1 MTIRRKSSRS
11 SRRKIERPTVAGP
24 AMKDSDREALIAGS
38 APCVFLDARLI
49 DGVSDEPLERGFVRV
64 REGRISEVGPMA
76 DFRSAGR
83 EERSVE
89 LTGQSL
95 LPGLIDCHVHFV
107 YSGFPNLE
115 EIDRCPVEAAAI
127 NAVVNGGRML
137 DAGYTTVRD
146 VGTIANVA
154 VAVRDAIAAGKV
166 RGPRVIASGQIIGP
180 TSGMTDTLPGHW
192 SKSGGLGVCV
202 DGPEAIVRE
211 VRRQIKAGV
220 DNIKLGA
227 SGVEVG
233 PYAYTWMTTL
243 RAEEIAAAVAEA
255 HRWGRTVAVH
265 CQSFD
270 AAKFA
275 LRAGADTI
283 EHGTRLDDEAL
294 ALFASSRTAL
304 VPTLSTLFSVLEL
317 GQTLNLMQKQREEM
331 AVNKEHWLS
340 AVARAREADVLIG
353 AGSDIGNRYPH
364 GKNAREIEFLVR
376 SGLTPMQA
384 VKAATGTAARIL
396 GKAGSV
402 GALAPGAFAD
412 LLVVD
417 GNPLED
423 VRTLA
428 DPERVRL
435 VVLEGRMVAG
445 RELERANRVR
455 LPVSSPITPWRPREP
470 SH

>member
-1 MTIRRKSSRS
+1 
-11 SRRKIERPTVAGP
+11 
-24 AMKDSDREALIAGS
+24 MKQADRDALISGEVAT
-38 APCVFLDARLI
+38 AFVDARLI
-49 DGVSDEPLERGFVRV
+49 DGIADAPVDRGFVRI
-64 REGRISEVGPMA
+64 REGRIAETGPMS
-76 DFRSAGR
+76 DYRKAGGD
-83 EERSVE
+83 ERVVD
-89 LTGQSL
+89 LAGQTL

-107 YSGFPNLE
+107 YSGFRSLE
-115 EIDRCPVEAAAI
+115 EIDRCPVETAAI
-127 NAVVNGGRML
+127 NGILNGERML
-137 DAGYTTVRD
+137 EAGYTTVRD
-146 VGTIANVA
+146 VGTIGNVA

-166 RGPRVIASGQIIGP
+166 GGPRVIASGQIIGP

-192 SKSGGLGVCV
+192 SKSAGLGVCV

-243 RAEEIAAAVAEA
+243 SAEEIAAAVAEA

-294 ALFASSRTAL
+294 ALFAASRTAL

-317 GQTLNLMQKQREEM
+317 GETLNLMPKQREEM
-331 AVNKEHWLS
+331 AVNKDHWLS
-340 AVARAREADVLIG
+340 AVAGAHAVNVPIG

-364 GKNAREIEFLVR
+364 GRNAREIEFLAR
-376 SGLTPMQA
+376 AGLSPIEA
-384 VKAATGTAARIL
+384 IKAATGTAARIL
-396 GKAGSV
+396 GKEGSI
-402 GALAPGAFAD
+402 GALTPGAWAD
-412 LLVVD
+412 LMVVD

-423 VRTLA
+423 VRVLG
-428 DPERVRL
+428 DQERIRL
-435 VVLEGRMVAG
+435 VMQEGRAVAG
-445 RELERANRVR
+445 RAIDQSNRPKR
-455 LPVSSPITPWRPREP
+455 PAPFPVTLWQRSEPASPG
-470 SH
+470 

>member
-1 MTIRRKSSRS
+1 MND
-11 SRRKIERPTVAGP
+11 A
-24 AMKDSDREALIAGS
+24 DREALIAGG
-38 APCVFLDARLI
+38 AATFVNARLI
-49 DGVSDEPLERGFVRV
+49 DGISDEPCEEGFVRV

-76 DFRSAGR
+76 VYRRDGGGHVVDLAGQ
-83 EERSVE
+83 
-89 LTGQSL
+89 TL

-107 YSGFPNLE
+107 YRGFRSLE
-115 EIDRCPVEAAAI
+115 EIDRCPVETAAI
-127 NAVVNGGRML
+127 NAVINGGCML

-146 VGTIANVA
+146 VGTIGNVA

-180 TSGMTDTLPGHW
+180 TSGMIDTLPSHW
-192 SKSGGLGVCV
+192 SSASGLGVCV
-202 DGPEAIVRE
+202 DGPEAIVKE

-233 PYAYTWMTTL
+233 RYAHTWMTTL
-243 RAEEIAAAVAEA
+243 SAEEVAAAVSEA

-294 ALFASSRTAL
+294 ALFAKSRTAL

-317 GQTLNLMQKQREEM
+317 GETLNLSPKQREEM
-331 AVNKEHWLS
+331 AVNKDHWLS
-340 AVARAREADVLIG
+340 AVARARELHIPIA

-364 GKNAREIEFLVR
+364 GRNAREIEFLVR
-376 SGLTPMQA
+376 AGLSPLEA
-384 VKAATGTAARIL
+384 LKAATGTAARVL
-396 GKAGSV
+396 GKQGTI
-402 GALAPGAFAD
+402 GALTPGAYAD

-417 GNPLED
+417 GNPLQD
-423 VRTLA
+423 VCVLA
-428 DPERVRL
+428 DHERIRL
-435 VVLEGRMVAG
+435 VLLEGRAVAG
-445 RELERANRVR
+445 REVAPSLGPKSPA
-455 LPVSSPITPWRPREP
+455 PFPITLWQPREP
-470 SH
+470 AAR

>member
-1 MTIRRKSSRS
+1 
-11 SRRKIERPTVAGP
+11 
-24 AMKDSDREALIAGS
+24 MKDSDLEALIAGS

-64 REGRISEVGPMA
+64 REGRISEVGSMA

-83 EERSVE
+83 EERTVE

-154 VAVRDAIAAGKV
+154 VSVRDAIAAGKV

-180 TSGMTDTLPGHW
+180 TSGMIDTLPSHW

-202 DGPEAIVRE
+202 DGPEAIVKE
-211 VRRQIKAGV
+211 VRRQIKTGV

-233 PYAYTWMTTL
+233 RYAYTWMTTL
-243 RAEEIAAAVAEA
+243 SAEEIAAAVSEA
-255 HRWGRTVAVH
+255 HRWGRTVAIH

-294 ALFASSRTAL
+294 ALFARSRTAL

-317 GQTLNLMQKQREEM
+317 GETLNLMPKQREEM
-331 AVNKEHWLS
+331 AINKEHWLS
-340 AVARAREADVLIG
+340 AVARAREANIAIG
-353 AGSDIGNRYPH
+353 AGSDIGNRYPP

-376 SGLTPMQA
+376 AGHTPMQA
-384 VKAATGTAARIL
+384 VKAATGMAARIL
-396 GKAGSV
+396 GKEGSI
-402 GALAPGAFAD
+402 GALTPGAFAD

-417 GNPLED
+417 GDPLRD
-423 VRTLA
+423 VRMLA
-428 DPERVRL
+428 DPERIRL
-435 VVLEGRMVAG
+435 VLLEGRLVAG
-445 RELERANRVR
+445 SESDRSSRAR
-455 LPVSSPITPWRPREP
+455 LLAPFPVTLWQPREP
-470 SH
+470 AAR